1 MEDILC
7 EAREFCAWKLAHGV
21 KPSSMSTRF
30 GQLKRCIRLLHGAG
44 RPWRA
49 DAVREEDVYW
59 LKDHLEVKESTAR
72 YYVNA
77 LAQLIRWKAGRDLV
91 GGMAIMWNRPQFRR
105 CYITSEQMHAMLQET
120 DPTTGL
126 FIILGSHMGLR
137 MSEILGL
144 RLSDIHGWT
153 MTVRGKGHGVQGK
166 VREQPM
172 GPTARAAVSRYIAEF
187 RGEAGDDR
195 LLVFRYRGRELSRSG
210 DRRRIGARIR
220 NLGRRM
226 GFEVTTHSFRRLYAM
241 TLYYQVGADIK
252 IVQTLMGHADAGT
265 TMAYYVAADPDKV
278 AEAVGKLDE
287 ALT

>member
-105 CYITSEQMHAMLQET
+105 CYITTEQMHAMLQET

-172 GPTARAAVSRYIAEF
+172 GPTARAAVSRYIADSEGR
-187 RGEAGDDR
+187 RGTTVSWYSGTEAGSSPA
-195 LLVFRYRGRELSRSG
+195 RETAAGSAPASGTWDAGWGSRSPPIRSG
-210 DRRRIGARIR
+210 DC
-220 NLGRRM
+220 
-226 GFEVTTHSFRRLYAM
+226 T
-241 TLYYQVGADIK
+241 
-252 IVQTLMGHADAGT
+252 
-265 TMAYYVAADPDKV
+265 P
-278 AEAVGKLDE
+278 
-287 ALT
+287 